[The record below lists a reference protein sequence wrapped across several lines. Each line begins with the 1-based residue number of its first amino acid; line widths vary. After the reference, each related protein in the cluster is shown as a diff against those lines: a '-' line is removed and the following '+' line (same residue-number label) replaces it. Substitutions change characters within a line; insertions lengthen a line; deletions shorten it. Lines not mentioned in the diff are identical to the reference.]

1 MFITKHNLPVSVSD
15 DLTEVINVCSSF
27 PAAAKRMTC
36 GRTKCTQL
44 IQNVIGETICEET
57 IKKLKEQKFSIII
70 DEATDRGTVKNL
82 AVVARLLHKT

>member
-1 MFITKHNLPVSVSD
+1 
-15 DLTEVINVCSSF
+15 
-27 PAAAKRMTC
+27 MTC

-82 AVVARLLHKT
+82 AVVTRLLHKNEPKDFFLALLEPKTSDAVGLYCAIKDFFS